1 MSELTLPAV
10 AKSFFTMC
18 KKCEGDRYH
27 RVLAHKT
34 ATSAKIECE
43 ICKSVKTY
51 SLPKKSSAST
61 GTRKLSGAAGA
72 ASAKKVAASAR
83 SHTGQYEIYNT
94 NRMKD
99 EPTPYST
106 KGTFKETQKIDH
118 AKFGIGFVVKAYN
131 EKIDVIFSDEIR
143 TLLHNRV

>member
-10 AKSFFTMC
+10 AKSFYTMC

-51 SLPKKSSAST
+51 SLPKKASAAT
-61 GTRKLSGAAGA
+61 GTRKLSGAAGV

-83 SHTGQYEIYNT
+83 SHTGQYELFNA

-106 KGTFKETQKIDH
+106 KGTFKETQKLTH
-118 AKFGIGFVVKAYN
+118 PKFGIGFVVKTYDN
-131 EKIDVIFSDEIR
+131 KIDVIFTDEVR
-143 TLLHNRV
+143 TLLQNRA